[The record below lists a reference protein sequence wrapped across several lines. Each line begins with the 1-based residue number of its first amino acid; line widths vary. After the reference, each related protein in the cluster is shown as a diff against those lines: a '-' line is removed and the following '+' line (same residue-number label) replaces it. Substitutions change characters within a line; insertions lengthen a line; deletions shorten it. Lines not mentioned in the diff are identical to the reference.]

1 MLSFSRVYPSQ
12 DPGHLSARCFGS
24 FEAVEG
30 DFATS
35 GCKKQ
40 QVLCYQSRELE
51 EKREQVCLMLLS
63 G

>member
-12 DPGHLSARCFGS
+12 DPEHPSAWCFGS

-30 DFATS
+30 DFATL
-35 GCKKQ
+35 GCEKQ
-40 QVLCYQSRELE
+40 QVLCYRFRELE
-51 EKREQVCLMLLS
+51 EKRERVCLMLLS